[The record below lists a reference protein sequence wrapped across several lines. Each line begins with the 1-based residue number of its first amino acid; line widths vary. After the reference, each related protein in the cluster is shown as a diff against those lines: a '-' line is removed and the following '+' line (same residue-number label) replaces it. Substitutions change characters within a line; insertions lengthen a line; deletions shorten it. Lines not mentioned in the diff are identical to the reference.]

1 MIQIRY
7 SGIIVGMKYT
17 ESIINSGIFDK
28 LKKTQH
34 NEAFEQLKITGKKFT
49 AGEAIFYEGD
59 KIDKIC
65 IVGKGS
71 VCSEKTYIEGDVHIL
86 DVYEED
92 SIFALEV
99 ALSKTKKSAA
109 DYICNEDS
117 VIVFVSLSSIDK
129 SAYAEEIRSALTYKL
144 SDSNI
149 RMAHKIE
156 ILAERGLRDRILV
169 YLDIL
174 SRKSGSNTVT
184 VRMNRE
190 QFAQFLCV
198 NRSALSNELNQM
210 KREGVIDFKKD
221 RFTIL

>member
-1 MIQIRY
+1 
-7 SGIIVGMKYT
+7 MKHL
-17 ESIINSGIFDK
+17 ESIISSGLLGN
-28 LKKTQH
+28 LKKTQYID
-34 NEAFEQLKITGKKFT
+34 AFEQMEISGKNYSK
-49 AGEAIFYEGD
+49 GETVFYEGD
-59 KIDKIC
+59 IINRIC
-65 IVGKGS
+65 IIEKGS
-71 VCSEKTYIEGDVHIL
+71 VCSEKTYLEGEVHIL

-99 ALSKTKKSAA
+99 ALSKTKRSAA

-174 SRKSGSNTVT
+174 RCLEKPMYRG
-184 VRMNRE
+184 
-190 QFAQFLCV
+190 
-198 NRSALSNELNQM
+198 
-210 KREGVIDFKKD
+210 GW
-221 RFTIL
+221 

>member
-1 MIQIRY
+1 
-7 SGIIVGMKYT
+7 MKHL
-17 ESIINSGIFDK
+17 ESIISSGLLGN
-28 LKKTQH
+28 LKKTQYID
-34 NEAFEQLKITGKKFT
+34 AFEQMEISGKNYSK
-49 AGEAIFYEGD
+49 GETVFYEGD
-59 KIDKIC
+59 IINRIC
-65 IVGKGS
+65 IIEKGS
-71 VCSEKTYIEGDVHIL
+71 VCSEKTYLEGEVHIL

-99 ALSKTKKSAA
+99 ALSKTKRSAA

-184 VRMNRE
+184 VRINRE
-190 QFAQFLCV
+190 QLAQFLCV